1 MPESLVITTRQN
13 VLDVVD
19 HLRNEEGFRIDVE
32 GDFTGGLKAIFYRV
46 PEVVFIQSEING
58 ISGEKVANQVKT
70 LLDEEPIRLVLLR
83 ERSGERE
90 SQEPGFEAVID
101 MDLPFEELADR
112 FRRELGALAGSGS
125 GKPADS
131 PVGETLE
138 IPVADLSPSEGS
150 LESDPFTD
158 VFPAQFHQDWSLLP
172 PAVASQESGGDEWRF
187 QEPVE
192 PSPVNDEFSFDPP
205 GDIITSIP
213 LEKPNNR
220 KQDKVGLVQGG
231 LSPSQS
237 SADKPVAGRDGEG
250 LGIRF
255 VDKESP
261 HQLFASMSD
270 DESSEIPQFMT
281 ESPPPAESTMNKL
294 RLKGVQTQSNLLK
307 SESNRSSLSQSPVS
321 SGSHSDVAGL
331 SVPGSTSR
339 TSTKRSSLRSPTLS
353 GPAVPDSKS
362 YVDGFAA
369 IDSLRRV
376 VKPLL
381 ILVVLIIT
389 TYMLVQHWD
398 SLTGMIFK
406 GDKPV
411 ADTPIL
417 PVPDKDRLPS
427 FISPSALA
435 DREYPITHPG
445 WGRYVA
451 DGIEYLLY
459 RDQGR
464 IRAIQIIAVAEGKI
478 SDAFVRMCIR
488 ETTGLPDGENW
499 VRETRDDFQ
508 VEKGTLRGKGEVA
521 VYRKMPEGEIRGVVL
536 TFN

>member
-1 MPESLVITTRQN
+1 M
-13 VLDVVD
+13 
-19 HLRNEEGFRIDVE
+19 
-32 GDFTGGLKAIFYRV
+32 
-46 PEVVFIQSEING
+46 
-58 ISGEKVANQVKT
+58 
-70 LLDEEPIRLVLLR
+70 
-83 ERSGERE
+83 
-90 SQEPGFEAVID
+90 
-101 MDLPFEELADR
+101 
-112 FRRELGALAGSGS
+112 
-125 GKPADS
+125 
-131 PVGETLE
+131 
-138 IPVADLSPSEGS
+138 
-150 LESDPFTD
+150 
-158 VFPAQFHQDWSLLP
+158 
-172 PAVASQESGGDEWRF
+172 
-187 QEPVE
+187 
-192 PSPVNDEFSFDPP
+192 
-205 GDIITSIP
+205 
-213 LEKPNNR
+213 
-220 KQDKVGLVQGG
+220 
-231 LSPSQS
+231 
-237 SADKPVAGRDGEG
+237 
-250 LGIRF
+250 
-255 VDKESP
+255 
-261 HQLFASMSD
+261 
-270 DESSEIPQFMT
+270 
-281 ESPPPAESTMNKL
+281 
-294 RLKGVQTQSNLLK
+294 
-307 SESNRSSLSQSPVS
+307 
-321 SGSHSDVAGL
+321 
-331 SVPGSTSR
+331 
-339 TSTKRSSLRSPTLS
+339 S